1 MNSSGT
7 KLVYFSPTKTTKKIL
22 ESVAQGLGIGSIEDI
37 DITLPNSKAPDLSNR
52 GDEIVIMGSP
62 VYGGRIPAEAARRFR
77 LIEGSGA
84 PAVVIVLY
92 GNREYED
99 SLRELT
105 DIALET
111 GFKPVAC
118 AAFLGEHSF
127 STESMPIAHG
137 RPDARDLTKAK
148 EFGGLI
154 RDELDEVTAIEDMDS
169 FQIPGNFPY
178 KQWKPS
184 GAHPVVDESKC
195 VLCNECVF
203 VCPMGAISE
212 ERENDNTSACIC
224 CSACIKT
231 CVQKARSWKG
241 TLVEKSARWLWEN
254 CKTRKEPEVFV

>member
-1 MNSSGT
+1 MNFSGI
-7 KLVYFSPTKTTKKIL
+7 KLVYFSPTKTTKRIL
-22 ESVAQGLGIGSIEDI
+22 VSVAQGLGIGPIDDI
-37 DITLPNSKAPDLSNR
+37 DITLPNSKAPDLSRVGN
-52 GDEIVIMGSP
+52 EIVIMGSP
-62 VYGGRIPAEAARRFR
+62 VYGGRIPSEAARRFR
-77 LIEGSGA
+77 LIKGSGA

-105 DIALET
+105 DIAVEM

-127 STESMPIAHG
+127 SSQATPIAQG
-137 RPDARDLTKAK
+137 RPDARDLAKAK

-154 RDELDEVTAIEDMDS
+154 RDKVDVATALEEMDS
-169 FQIPGNFPY
+169 FQIPGNSPY

-195 VLCNECVF
+195 VSCNECVF

-212 ERENDNTSACIC
+212 ERENDDPSVCIC
-224 CSACIKT
+224 CSVCVKT
-231 CVQKARSWKG
+231 CAQKARLWKG